1 MSATVS
7 AIDAAKRGLDSVLRR
22 GQDSSKARQELTE
35 AERKAEADQAAQA
48 RALEQVAIE
57 KRQAIEQLAEGEL
70 TTLRQ
75 SIAAE
80 CEALLPG
87 FAVDI
92 SIDGSK
98 LISLLSVLADRRS
111 QEEAKALFAEES
123 ASLQNRLDGIQT
135 QIDAIRQSPERSDA
149 DLGRLHI
156 LSLDAADLSGML
168 AATQQQF
175 AEVQLP
181 DTSIAL
187 KAWNSA
193 AKDARYQARYQV
205 MLELESRLLR
215 LAEEAHSAYGLSS
228 TAYRWKLP
236 LIVRQAAQQGII

>member
-149 DLGRLHI
+149 DFGRLHV
-156 LSLDAADLSGML
+156 LTLDAADLSGML
-168 AATQQQF
+168 ASTQTQF

-187 KAWNSA
+187 KQWNSA

-205 MLELESRLLR
+205 MLEFESRLLR
-215 LAEEAHSAYGLSS
+215 LAEEARSAYGLSS